1 MAAAALS
8 STVGFVP
15 MLHLLTR
22 KYVIDKPE
30 MLISG
35 YEGDSGY
42 RLRYS
47 ASGYFSG
54 EEWFQSSDICGGQPI
69 YRSAQGTAVIWWRAE
84 GTGGRWNGHT
94 GEKQI
99 PGQVADSGL
108 AVRTVLLLTVCHPG
122 EATWE
127 PQSAFHSNQSE
138 EAAAHDNVIHIEHG
152 FKDDPSVV
160 LQLLSL
166 AANADP
172 AAARKEFGHHSPV
185 TSHGRCNAFSAL
197 RCFSR

>member
-1 MAAAALS
+1 M
-8 STVGFVP
+8 
-15 MLHLLTR
+15 
-22 KYVIDKPE
+22 
-30 MLISG
+30 
-35 YEGDSGY
+35 
-42 RLRYS
+42 
-47 ASGYFSG
+47 
-54 EEWFQSSDICGGQPI
+54 
-69 YRSAQGTAVIWWRAE
+69 IWWRAE
-84 GTGGRWNGHT
+84 GTGGRWNGHK

-172 AAARKEFGHHSPV
+172 AAARKQIITGVWSPQPGHKPRQRRQV
-185 TSHGRCNAFSAL
+185 LALLLVSAL
-197 RCFSR
+197 LSLSAATQSTRTTASTTVVAHRNELPT